1 MKVMTVVG
9 TRPELIRLARVIAR
23 LDACLDHVLV
33 HTGQNHD
40 FELNQIF
47 FDELAIRRPDHFL
60 ETGRASLGRM
70 IGTLF
75 IQFEEVLRAER
86 PDALLILGDTN
97 SALCCVLARRLRIP
111 VFHMEAGNRSFD
123 LNIPEEVNRRL
134 VDHVCDVNLAYT
146 EQARRNL
153 LAEGLPP
160 RQVLLTGSPMRE
172 VLEHYRPLIEASPV
186 LEEVGLAPGAYLLA
200 SLHREENVDNR
211 RGLERALAALGAAA
225 REFARPVLLSTHP
238 RTAKRLEQ
246 LGGGALPE
254 GVRTHRPFGFPAY
267 VRLQEQAFCVLS
279 DSGTIS
285 EECAL
290 LGFPAVTLRN
300 SMERPEALDG
310 GNIILC
316 GLEPEDV
323 LRAVRLVTGPGAAPG
338 RQVPEAYQVRDVSER
353 VVRAICG
360 LTPLLARWN
369 GLERQD
375 LQ

>member
-9 TRPELIRLARVIAR
+9 TRPELIRLSRVIAR
-23 LDACLDHVLV
+23 LDSSLDHILV

-60 ETGRASLGRM
+60 ETDRSSLGRM

-75 IQFEEVLRAER
+75 IQFEEVLREHR

-97 SALCCVLARRLRIP
+97 SSLCCVLARRLRIP

-134 VDHVCDVNLAYT
+134 VDHVCDVNLVYT
-146 EQARRNL
+146 EHARRNL

-172 VLEHYRPLIEASPV
+172 VLEHYRPLVDASPV
-186 LEEVGLAPGAYLLA
+186 LEELGLAPGGYLLA

-225 REFARPVLLSTHP
+225 REHGRPVLLSTHP

-246 LGGGALPE
+246 LGGGALPV

-290 LGFPAVTLRN
+290 LGFPAVTLRT

-310 GNIILC
+310 GAIILS
-316 GLEPEDV
+316 GLEAEDV
-323 LRAVRLVTGPGAAPG
+323 LRAVRLVTEAGAAPG